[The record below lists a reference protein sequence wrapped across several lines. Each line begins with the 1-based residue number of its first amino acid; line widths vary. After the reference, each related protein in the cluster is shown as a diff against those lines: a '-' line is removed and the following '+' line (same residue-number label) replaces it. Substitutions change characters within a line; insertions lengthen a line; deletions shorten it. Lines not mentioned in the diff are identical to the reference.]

1 MEQRIAVIVT
11 AVFAIP
17 LILVFLAVARSA
29 SSTGDPESIATSG
42 ASWRRKTFWGLV
54 IIFVPAIAFSLT
66 RLPYPTGDDSPD
78 VVVEAKG
85 HQWAW
90 QVAPVSVN
98 VGQLVELR
106 VTTADVNHGFSLY
119 DAKNRLIVQ
128 TQAMPGYTNVIRH
141 RFTETGTYR
150 ILCLEY
156 CGLGHHTMAGQLV
169 VNGIGITS
177 GGSQP

>member
-1 MEQRIAVIVT
+1 LEQRIAVIVS

-17 LILVFLAVARSA
+17 LMLAFIAVARSA
-29 SSTGDPESIATSG
+29 SSTGNPDSIAASG
-42 ASWRRKTFWGLV
+42 AKWRRTTFWGLV

-66 RLPYPTGDDSPD
+66 RLPYAKGDATAD
-78 VVVEAKG
+78 VVVDAKG
-85 HQWAW
+85 NQWAW
-90 QVAPVSVN
+90 QVTPASVN
-98 VGQLVELR
+98 AGQMVEIR
-106 VTTADVNHGFSLY
+106 VTSADVNHGFSLY
-119 DAKNRLIVQ
+119 DANNRLVVQ

-141 RFTETGTYR
+141 RFTEAGTYR

-169 VNGIGITS
+169 VNGSGTNA